1 MATFKTQPDNTN
13 FLSQIGAKFIIK
25 KLPNVNYFIQN
36 VALPSVDVG
45 NIEIATPFSNRIKYP
60 GDLVTYGDLVITFRV
75 DEDMNNYKE
84 LYSWIQSITRIED
97 FSDST
102 AWKQQNANPG
112 GDDGV
117 FCDGTLILL
126 NSAMNSN
133 KEITFREL
141 YPTSLSD
148 LPFTTQA
155 NDIDYVEC
163 TATFRYRTFEI
174 N

>member
-1 MATFKTQPDNTN
+1 
-13 FLSQIGAKFIIK
+13 
-25 KLPNVNYFIQN
+25 
-36 VALPSVDVG
+36 
-45 NIEIATPFSNRIKYP
+45 
-60 GDLVTYGDLVITFRV
+60 
-75 DEDMNNYKE
+75 
-84 LYSWIQSITRIED
+84 
-97 FSDST
+97 
-102 AWKQQNANPG
+102 
-112 GDDGV
+112 
-117 FCDGTLILL
+117 
-126 NSAMNSN
+126 MNSN